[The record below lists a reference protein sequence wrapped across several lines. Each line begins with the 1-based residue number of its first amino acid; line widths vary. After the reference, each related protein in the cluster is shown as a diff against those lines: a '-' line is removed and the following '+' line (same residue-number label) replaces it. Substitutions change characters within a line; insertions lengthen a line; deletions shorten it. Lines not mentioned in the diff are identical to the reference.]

1 MNFGMIIFNKSIKT
15 MQNYVTSG
23 SFLIHIKAEDYYKDI
38 AHDVKKLFDTSNY
51 SKDDERRRSR
61 RMNKVRKIR
70 LKDFN
75 KICCS

>member
-1 MNFGMIIFNKSIKT
+1 

-38 AHDVKKLFDTSNY
+38 ADDVKKLFDTSNY

-70 LKDFN
+70 
-75 KICCS
+75 

>member
-1 MNFGMIIFNKSIKT
+1 

-38 AHDVKKLFDTSNY
+38 VHDVKKLFDTSNY

-61 RMNKVRKIR
+61 RMNKVKKIR
-70 LKDFN
+70 
-75 KICCS
+75 